1 MKYKKQKRREKL
13 KRQKELKTA
22 SRRITNIMALIAFA
36 VALGLFGLMFD
47 AMLEHRNQHYAEDSP
62 KQHKLEIKELEEI
75 VKKDPNNFSAWK
87 LLGMEYRQDKSYAKA
102 KEAWNR
108 ALEIA
113 HSEDE
118 VAWLKEKLDHIEKNH
133 K

>member
-1 MKYKKQKRREKL
+1 MKDMKQKRRETL
-13 KRQKELKTA
+13 KREKELKTA
-22 SRRITNIMALIAFA
+22 SRRIMYIMVLMAFA
-36 VALGLFGLMFD
+36 VALCIFWLMFD

-62 KQHKLEIKELEEI
+62 KQHNLEIKELEAI
-75 VKKDPNNFSAWK
+75 VTKDPNNFSAWR
-87 LLGMEYRQDKSYAKA
+87 LLGTKYRQVKNYAKA
-102 KEAWNR
+102 KEAWSR

-118 VAWLKEKLDHIEKNH
+118 TAWLKEKLDHIDEHH

>member
-1 MKYKKQKRREKL
+1 MKQKKQRKHRK
-13 KRQKELKTA
+13 QKELKTP
-22 SRRITNIMALIAFA
+22 SKRTTNIMVLITFA
-36 VALGLFGLMFD
+36 VALGIFGLMFD

-108 ALEIA
+108 ALKIA

-118 VAWLKEKLDHIEKNH
+118 VAWLKEKLDHIEKYH

>member
-1 MKYKKQKRREKL
+1 MKHKIKKKHKKQKEVK
-13 KRQKELKTA
+13 KA
-22 SRRITNIMALIAFA
+22 PRRITNIMVLITFA
-36 VALGLFGLMFD
+36 VALGIFGLMFD
-47 AMLEHRNQHYAEDSP
+47 AMLEHRNQHYDEDAP
-62 KQHKLEIKELEEI
+62 KQNKLEIKELEEI

-87 LLGMEYRQDKSYAKA
+87 LLGMKYRQDKSYAKA

-118 VAWLKEKLDHIEKNH
+118 VAWLKEKLDHIEKHH